1 MKPVPP
7 IRRVDTAKSH
17 HYVDANKTRVPGV
30 TTLLSGGM
38 PKPALINWAANAT
51 ADAAVDAWD
60 QLSAMS
66 PTKRLDWMKKARYAV
81 KDEAAKRG
89 TEIHRFGEHLVAGE
103 EVAVPD
109 ELLGYVEGYA
119 RLIDQFDIQ
128 PVHVEFSIA
137 SYKHGYAGSGDLIA
151 DLTLPKIGR
160 KRLLID
166 LKSNRSGIFAETALQ
181 LAAYRYADVL
191 LGGPDQPI
199 EEERPMPEVDGTAA
213 IHITPTGSE
222 LIPVTTNEAV
232 FRTFLYCC
240 QIAAFEKE
248 GRDLVGAPISP
259 ATDSLFRLVREVAS

>member
-7 IRRVDTAKSH
+7 IRRVNTARGH
-17 HYVDANKTRVPGV
+17 HYADSTKTRVPGV
-30 TTLLSGGM
+30 TTLLSGGL

-60 QLSAMS
+60 TLSAMS

-89 TEIHRFGEHLVAGE
+89 TEIHRFGELLVGGE

-191 LGGPDQPI
+191 LADTPDG
-199 EEERPMPEVDGTAA
+199 EEQPMPEVDGTAA

-222 LIPVTTNEAV
+222 LIPVTTNDAV
-232 FRTFLYCC
+232 FRTFLYVV
-240 QIAAFEKE
+240 QVAAFEKD
-248 GRDLVGAPISP
+248 GKDLVGAPISP
-259 ATDSLFRLVREVAS
+259 ATDSLFRLVRDEAS